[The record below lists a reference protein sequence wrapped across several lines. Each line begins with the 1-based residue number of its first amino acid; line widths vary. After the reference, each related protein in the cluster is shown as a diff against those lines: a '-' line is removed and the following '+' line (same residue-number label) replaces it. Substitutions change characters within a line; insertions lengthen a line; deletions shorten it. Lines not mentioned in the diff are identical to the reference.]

1 MTFTALAIGLLS
13 GLALGAILVLISTS
27 FTLVLAASGVFNFA
41 QGTIVM
47 SGSIAAY
54 ALAEVLHLPILSVV
68 AIVLIVGAGS
78 GLIVYVAAVKPAAGR
93 SRSFTHTTML
103 TTVGL
108 GLAANAGIALVFGS
122 DTKKVSPMVSDIP
135 ILLAGIPLRPTYLI
149 IIACGLVVTFLIE
162 LVIRRTRVGQIF
174 RVTLEDPEYAQLTG
188 INTNLVIA
196 VTFVVAGAL
205 AALAGFLI
213 APVIGASAFAG
224 QNLAFAGFAAMAIGG
239 FGSFAGALIGGLI
252 AGMIMG
258 LTPILTTPV
267 ATQPLLWVAV
277 VLLLL
282 VRPGGL
288 LGTAGLF
295 GATKDREV

>member
-1 MTFTALAIGLLS
+1 
-13 GLALGAILVLISTS
+13 
-27 FTLVLAASGVFNFA
+27 
-41 QGTIVM
+41 
-47 SGSIAAY
+47 
-54 ALAEVLHLPILSVV
+54 
-68 AIVLIVGAGS
+68 
-78 GLIVYVAAVKPAAGR
+78 
-93 SRSFTHTTML
+93 ML

>member
-1 MTFTALAIGLLS
+1 VTLTALAIGVLS

-47 SGSIAAY
+47 GGSIVAY
-54 ALAEVLHLPILSVV
+54 ELAEVFHLPILAVV
-68 AIVLIVGAGS
+68 AVVLIAGAGS
-78 GLIVYVAAVKPAAGR
+78 GLVIYLAAVRPAAGR

-103 TTVGL
+103 TTIGL
-108 GLAANAGIALVFGS
+108 GLAANAGIALIFGG
-122 DTKKVSPMVSDIP
+122 DTKKVSPIVNDIP
-135 ILLAGIPLRPTYLI
+135 LLLAGIPLRPTYLI
-149 IIACGLVVTFLIE
+149 IIVCGLVVTLFTE
-162 LVIRRTRVGQIF
+162 VVIRRTRIGQVF
-174 RVTLEDPEYAQLTG
+174 RVTLEDPEYARLTG

-196 VTFVVAGAL
+196 VTFILAGAL

-252 AGMIMG
+252 AGMVMG
-258 LTPILTTPV
+258 LTPIFTTPF
-267 ATQPLLWVAV
+267 ATQPLLWSV
-277 VLLLL
+277 VVFLLLI
-282 VRPGGL
+282 RPGGL